1 MLKYFEKT
9 KHQTTTNKAAS
20 LIAAA
25 IITAASATA
34 ALAWSYKEAG
44 APYKGT
50 TIRILDES
58 TPLQDV
64 MAKLAPEFEKL
75 TGIKVEY
82 ELLNHFD
89 VISKGQADILSGR
102 GHYDGVMMH
111 SFQLGPMIDASAVR
125 DITGYMANAKLTNP
139 DLGLDDLI
147 NPAYDT
153 TAKYKGKQYGFL
165 NWNYNSIY
173 WARNDLLS
181 HADEKAAFKA
191 KYNYDLAP
199 AKTMQQMRDIAE
211 FFTRKKGEKLA
222 GQVLKTD
229 FYGIVMEGIKG
240 GTTFPGVWYN
250 FLKNWG
256 GGIVDK
262 DGKPAFDTPENIAA
276 LKFWASLWKFSPPGQ
291 AEYSLIDVPTVMGNG
306 IAAQTIAWSDF
317 VFGIDKPGKSSLA
330 GKFVYGGIPKNA
342 NYKGQAYSNGAPS
355 IIAISSAGKNP
366 EPTYLFLQWIVDRKF
381 QENLLK
387 TGGGGIPIRNSSW
400 ASPALTGSSLAPLFV
415 AMKESLAVSEAKPKM
430 PKFFEIYDE
439 LGAII
444 QNIGLGKLSAEEGA
458 KLGQEKILKICTQC
472 ML

>member
-1 MLKYFEKT
+1 
-9 KHQTTTNKAAS
+9 
-20 LIAAA
+20 
-25 IITAASATA
+25 
-34 ALAWSYKEAG
+34 
-44 APYKGT
+44 
-50 TIRILDES
+50 
-58 TPLQDV
+58 

-111 SFQLGPMIDASAVR
+111 SFQLGPMIDAGAVR

-181 HADEKAAFKA
+181 HADEKSAFKA

-256 GGIVDK
+256 GGIV
-262 DGKPAFDTPENIAA
+262 
-276 LKFWASLWKFSPPGQ
+276 GQ
-291 AEYSLIDVPTVMGNG
+291 RR
-306 IAAQTIAWSDF
+306 QTCF
-317 VFGIDKPGKSSLA
+317 Q
-330 GKFVYGGIPKNA
+330 Y
-342 NYKGQAYSNGAPS
+342 
-355 IIAISSAGKNP
+355 
-366 EPTYLFLQWIVDRKF
+366 TRKYCRF
-381 QENLLK
+381 
-387 TGGGGIPIRNSSW
+387 
-400 ASPALTGSSLAPLFV
+400 
-415 AMKESLAVSEAKPKM
+415 
-430 PKFFEIYDE
+430 
-439 LGAII
+439 
-444 QNIGLGKLSAEEGA
+444 
-458 KLGQEKILKICTQC
+458 KILGEFMEVLTPRSG
-472 ML
+472 

>member
-1 MLKYFEKT
+1 MLKYLKKSIPSRT
-9 KHQTTTNKAAS
+9 VTLITAA
-20 LIAAA
+20 L
-25 IITAASATA
+25 ITAASATS
-34 ALAWSYKEAG
+34 ALAWSYKEA
-44 APYKGT
+44 AEPYKGI
-50 TIRILDES
+50 TIRILDEI
-58 TPLQDV
+58 TPLQEA
-64 MAKLAPEFEKL
+64 MAKIVPDFEKE

-89 VISKGQADILSGR
+89 VISKGQADMLSGR
-102 GHYDGVMMH
+102 GNYDAVMMH
-111 SFQLGPMIDASAVR
+111 SFQMGPMIDAGAIR
-125 DITGYMANAKLTNP
+125 DINGYLADGKLTNP
-139 DLGLDDLI
+139 NLGLDDLI

-191 KYNYDLAP
+191 KYGYELA
-199 AKTMQQMRDIAE
+199 AATTMQKMRDIAE

-222 GQVLKTD
+222 GETLKSD

-240 GTTFPGVWYN
+240 GTTFPGVWFN

-262 DGKPAFDTPENIAA
+262 QGRPAFDTKENIAA

-317 VFGIDKPGKSSLA
+317 VLGIDRPGASNFA
-330 GKFVYGGIPKNA
+330 GKFVYAGIPRNA
-342 NYKGQAYSNGAPS
+342 EYSGRAYSNGAPS
-355 IIAISSAGKNP
+355 IISISSAGKNP
-366 EPTYLFLQWIVDRKF
+366 EPTYLFLQWIVDRKV
-381 QENLLK
+381 QEKLLK

-400 ASPALTGSSLAPLFV
+400 SLPVLTGSSLAPLFV
-415 AMKESLAVSEAKPKM
+415 AMKQSLEVSEGKPKM

-458 KLGQEKILKICTQC
+458 KLGQEKILKICSQC
-472 ML
+472 LL